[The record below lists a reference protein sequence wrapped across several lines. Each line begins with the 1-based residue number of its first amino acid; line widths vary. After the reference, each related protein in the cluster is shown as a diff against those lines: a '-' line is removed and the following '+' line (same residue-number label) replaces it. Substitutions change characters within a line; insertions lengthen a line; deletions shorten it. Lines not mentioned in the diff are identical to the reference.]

1 MNQGICYNARII
13 TQKKNNPKDY
23 QILNL
28 KKGKNMKI
36 AMLGLGKMG
45 GNMAAR
51 LIRNGHEVV
60 GYDTSQEVIT
70 KLEKTEKLIPSSSV
84 KDAISKLEGQKIVW
98 MMLPAGE
105 ITKKQIADLIPLLN
119 KGDIIVD
126 GGNSNFKQ
134 SVKMGSMLEEY
145 DIGFMDCGTSGGV
158 WGLDNG
164 YCLMVGASLEV
175 AKAVEPILRALA
187 PTPQTGWLHVG
198 PIGSGHFTKMIH
210 NGIEYGMMESFAEGL
225 ELLKGRE
232 EYAINIADVTELWR
246 HGSVVRSWLLD
257 LTAEALKGDQ
267 DLDKIEPFVAD
278 SGEGRWTAV
287 EAIEQG
293 IPAPV
298 LTQALQVRFRS
309 QEKSKGYGY
318 KILSIMRNAFGG
330 HVMKKKG

>member
-1 MNQGICYNARII
+1 
-13 TQKKNNPKDY
+13 
-23 QILNL
+23 
-28 KKGKNMKI
+28 MKI

-51 LIRNGHEVV
+51 LVRKGVSVV
-60 GYDTSQEVIT
+60 GYDNNQTIVKELSEKEKVIA
-70 KLEKTEKLIPSSSV
+70 SSSV
-84 KDAISKLEGQKIVW
+84 EDALSKLDKQKIVW
-98 MMLPAGE
+98 MMLRAGD
-105 ITKKQIADLIPLLN
+105 INKKLIADLIPLLN
-119 KGDIIVD
+119 KGDIIID

-158 WGLDNG
+158 WGLENG
-164 YCLMVGASLEV
+164 YCLMVGASHEV
-175 AKAVEPILRALA
+175 AKAVEPALKALA

-225 ELLKGRE
+225 ELLKGRK
-232 EYAINIADVTELWR
+232 EYDIDIGKVTELWR

-257 LTAEALKGDQ
+257 LTAEALKGDPE
-267 DLDKIEPFVAD
+267 LDEIAPFVAD

-330 HVMKKKG
+330 HVMKRKG

>member
-1 MNQGICYNARII
+1 
-13 TQKKNNPKDY
+13 
-23 QILNL
+23 
-28 KKGKNMKI
+28 MKI

-51 LIRNGHEVV
+51 LVRKGVSVV
-60 GYDTSQEVIT
+60 GYDNNQTIVKELS
-70 KLEKTEKLIPSSSV
+70 EKEKVVASSSV
-84 KDAISKLEGQKIVW
+84 EDALSKLDKQKIIW

-119 KGDIIVD
+119 KGDIIID

-158 WGLDNG
+158 WGLENG
-164 YCLMVGASLEV
+164 YCLMVGASHEV
-175 AKAVEPILRALA
+175 AKAVEPALKALA
-187 PTPQTGWLHVG
+187 PTPQNGWLHVG
-198 PIGSGHFTKMIH
+198 PVGSGHFTKMIH

-225 ELLKGRE
+225 ELLKGRK
-232 EYAINIADVTELWR
+232 EYDIDIGKVTELWR

-257 LTAEALKGDQ
+257 LTAEALKGDPE
-267 DLDKIEPFVAD
+267 LDDIAPFVAD

-330 HVMKKKG
+330 HVMKRKG

>member
-1 MNQGICYNARII
+1 
-13 TQKKNNPKDY
+13 
-23 QILNL
+23 
-28 KKGKNMKI
+28 MKI

-51 LIRNGHEVV
+51 LVRKGVSVV
-60 GYDTSQEVIT
+60 GYDNNQTIVKELSEKEKVIA
-70 KLEKTEKLIPSSSV
+70 SSSV
-84 KDAISKLEGQKIVW
+84 EDALSKLDKQKIVW

-119 KGDIIVD
+119 KGDIIID

-158 WGLDNG
+158 WGLENG

-175 AKAVEPILRALA
+175 AKAVEPALKALA

-198 PIGSGHFTKMIH
+198 PVGSGHFTKMIH

-225 ELLKGRE
+225 ELLKGRK
-232 EYAINIADVTELWR
+232 EYGIDIGKVTELWR

-257 LTAEALKGDQ
+257 LTAEALKGDPE
-267 DLDKIEPFVAD
+267 LDEIAPFVAD

-330 HVMKKKG
+330 HVMKRKG

>member
-1 MNQGICYNARII
+1 
-13 TQKKNNPKDY
+13 
-23 QILNL
+23 
-28 KKGKNMKI
+28 MKI

-51 LIRNGHEVV
+51 LVRKGVSVV
-60 GYDTSQEVIT
+60 GYDNNQTIVKELAEKEKVIA
-70 KLEKTEKLIPSSSV
+70 SSSV
-84 KDAISKLEGQKIVW
+84 EDALSKLDKQKIVW

-119 KGDIIVD
+119 KGDIIID

-158 WGLDNG
+158 WGLENG
-164 YCLMVGASLEV
+164 YCLMVGASHEV
-175 AKAVEPILRALA
+175 AKAVEPALMALA
-187 PTPQTGWLHVG
+187 PTEQTGWLHVG
-198 PIGSGHFTKMIH
+198 PVGSGHFTKMIH

-225 ELLKGRE
+225 ELLKGRK
-232 EYAINIADVTELWR
+232 EYDIDIGKVTELWR

-257 LTAEALKGDQ
+257 LTAEALKGDPE
-267 DLDKIEPFVAD
+267 LDDIAPFVAD

-309 QEKSKGYGY
+309 QGKSKGYGY

>member
-1 MNQGICYNARII
+1 
-13 TQKKNNPKDY
+13 
-23 QILNL
+23 
-28 KKGKNMKI
+28 MKI

-51 LIRNGHEVV
+51 LVRKGVSVV
-60 GYDTSQEVIT
+60 GYDNNQTIVKE
-70 KLEKTEKLIPSSSV
+70 LAEKEKIIASSSV
-84 KDAISKLEGQKIVW
+84 EDALSKLDKQKIVW

-119 KGDIIVD
+119 KGDIIID

-158 WGLDNG
+158 WGMENG
-164 YCLMVGASLEV
+164 YCLMVGASHEV
-175 AKAVEPILRALA
+175 AKAVEPALKALA
-187 PTPQTGWLHVG
+187 PTEQTGWLHVG
-198 PIGSGHFTKMIH
+198 PVGSGHFTKMIH

-225 ELLKGRE
+225 ELLKGRK
-232 EYAINIADVTELWR
+232 EYDIDIGKVTELWR

-257 LTAEALKGDQ
+257 LTAEALKGDPE
-267 DLDKIEPFVAD
+267 LDEIAPFVAD